1 MNNIAFIKNNK
12 FIIPL
17 ILVIILVF
25 FALVPTFARPY
36 TVILL
41 TSVIMFIVMTV
52 SWTIF
57 SGSTGYI
64 SLATAAFFGVGIYM
78 AAIFSKILPIP
89 LVVLLGGVVSFLL
102 AFLVGAITLRLRGVY
117 FAIFTFGLV
126 ELIKHVTLW
135 WEINIIGTRGH
146 FIQRVDNISVFYIM
160 LTILVLLLITTFFIR
175 KSKYGLALTS
185 IGSSEEAAA
194 HIGINVIMVKIFT
207 FATSAFFVGLTGAII
222 ATRWGY
228 IDPYIAYNPFYSFLP
243 VLMAIFGGLGNLIG
257 PILGAAVFAYLQE
270 YLITRFPYHYMLI
283 FGTIMVITILYL
295 PSGLIGLFQKIPWRS
310 IGGKK
315 ADASS

>member
-1 MNNIAFIKNNK
+1 MNTVLNKNK
-12 FIIPL
+12 KYIIPL
-17 ILVIILVF
+17 LLLAVLVF
-25 FALVPTFARPY
+25 VALIPTFARAY

-41 TSVIMFIVMTV
+41 TSVIMFIIMTV

-57 SGSTGYI
+57 SGPTGYI

-89 LVVLLGGVVSFLL
+89 VVVILGGLVSFLL

-135 WEINIIGTRGH
+135 WEVNIIGTRGH
-146 FIQRVDNISVFYIM
+146 FVQRVDNVTVFYIM
-160 LTILVLLLITTFFIR
+160 LTIFVLLLLTTIYIR
-175 KSKYGLALTS
+175 RSKYGLALSS

-194 HIGINVIMVKIFT
+194 HIGINVTMVKIVT

-243 VLMAIFGGLGNLIG
+243 VLMAIFGGLGNLVG
-257 PILGAAVFAYLQE
+257 PVLGAAVFAYLQE

-295 PSGLIGLFQKIPWRS
+295 PSGLIGIVQKIRWRRL
-310 IGGKK
+310 GGNK
-315 ADASS
+315 ADASN

>member
-1 MNNIAFIKNNK
+1 MNTVLNKNKK

-17 ILVIILVF
+17 LLLAVLVF
-25 FALVPTFARPY
+25 VALIPTFARAY

-41 TSVIMFIVMTV
+41 TSVIMFIIMTV

-57 SGSTGYI
+57 SGPTGYI

-89 LVVLLGGVVSFLL
+89 VVVILGGVVSFLL

-135 WEINIIGTRGH
+135 WEVNIIGTRGH
-146 FIQRVDNISVFYIM
+146 FVQRVDNVTVFYIM
-160 LTILVLLLITTFFIR
+160 LTIFVLLLLTTIYIR
-175 KSKYGLALTS
+175 RSKYGLALSS

-194 HIGINVIMVKIFT
+194 HIGINVTMVKIVT

-243 VLMAIFGGLGNLIG
+243 VLMAIFGGLGNLVG
-257 PILGAAVFAYLQE
+257 PVLGAAVFAYLQE

-295 PSGLIGLFQKIPWRS
+295 PSGLIGIVQKIRWRRL
-310 IGGKK
+310 GGNK